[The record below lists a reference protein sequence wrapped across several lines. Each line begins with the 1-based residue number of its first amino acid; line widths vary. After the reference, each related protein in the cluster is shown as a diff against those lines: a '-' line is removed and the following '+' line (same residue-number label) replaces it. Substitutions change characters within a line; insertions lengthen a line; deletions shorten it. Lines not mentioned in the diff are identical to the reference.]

1 MDILQQ
7 VFNGIFLGSYYAL
20 LAVGLNI
27 IFGILGVVNFAH
39 GQFFV
44 CGAII
49 LYLVSTFLGIP
60 YFVGVLIAAIG
71 VAIIAVFIEKVAVS
85 PLLEKKW
92 WVPILSTLA
101 VFVVMRNTA
110 IVFFGATPRRIPSP
124 FVGKIVNVAGV
135 YMEGQR
141 ILVII
146 FAALSFIA
154 LHLYIK
160 YTKNGKAMR
169 AVSQDKRTARV
180 LGIDINKVSALAFF
194 IGGGLSGLAGA
205 IITPVY
211 SLNIDSNFT
220 NLLKIF
226 AVIIMGGL
234 GSVKGALYA
243 AYILGIGESL
253 LQGYVSGTW
262 SYTLAFI
269 LIILFLK
276 IKPAGLYGKQ
286 VGI

>member
-44 CGAII
+44 YGAII
-49 LYLVSTFLGIP
+49 LYLASTFLGVP
-60 YFVGVLIAAIG
+60 YFVGVLIAVIG
-71 VAIIAVFIEKVAVS
+71 VAMLAVLIEKVAVS

-101 VFVVMRNTA
+101 VFVILRNTA

-124 FVGKIVNVAGV
+124 FVGKIINVAEI

-146 FAALSFIA
+146 LAAMSFTA

-205 IITPVY
+205 IITPIY

-220 NLLKIF
+220 NLLKVF

-269 LIILFLK
+269 LIVLFLK

>member
-44 CGAII
+44 YGAII
-49 LYLVSTFLGIP
+49 LYLASTFLGVP
-60 YFVGVLIAAIG
+60 YFVGVLIAVIG
-71 VAIIAVFIEKVAVS
+71 VAMLAVLIEKVAVS

-101 VFVVMRNTA
+101 VFVILRNTA

-124 FVGKIVNVAGV
+124 FAGRIINVAEI

-146 FAALSFIA
+146 LAAISFVL

-160 YTKNGKAMR
+160 YTKSGKAMR
-169 AVSQDKRTARV
+169 AVSQDKWTARV
-180 LGIDINKVSALAFF
+180 LGININKVSALAFF

-205 IITPVY
+205 IITPIY

-220 NLLKIF
+220 NLLKVF
-226 AVIIMGGL
+226 A
-234 GSVKGALYA
+234 
-243 AYILGIGESL
+243 
-253 LQGYVSGTW
+253 
-262 SYTLAFI
+262 
-269 LIILFLK
+269 
-276 IKPAGLYGKQ
+276 
-286 VGI
+286 